1 MIRRMLWAVGAWA
14 LLSQAANAASF
25 HCDGALKPL
34 QRLICG
40 DSVVSSLDYRLH
52 ALYSVAQF
60 VAQPADRLR
69 ATQQD
74 WLAGVRDQCADSACL
89 SAAYRE
95 RIESLSRLLQE
106 RAYPFEPEAGG
117 DVRHAATHSPYCE
130 TSGAAGPDN
139 GDWFSL
145 STAVDGSA
153 VSGRIDGIFDCGRK
167 VWGHID
173 INGKL
178 VGNMALVK
186 FQAGW
191 SEHQGQWAEAVIV
204 QAADRMHW
212 RVLSEITVE
221 SYVPAAE
228 DLRLHGAMPK
238 SLTNTGNSAVP
249 LVNSFRVDFKP
260 R

>member
-1 MIRRMLWAVGAWA
+1 M
-14 LLSQAANAASF
+14 
-25 HCDGALKPL
+25 KPL

-40 DSVVSSLDYRLH
+40 DNVVSALDYRLH

-74 WLAGVRDQCADSACL
+74 WLTGVRDQCADSACL

-117 DVRHAATHSPYCE
+117 DIRHAATHSPYCE
-130 TSGAAGPDN
+130 TSGAAGADG

-145 STAVDGSA
+145 RTAVDGGA
-153 VSGRIDGIFDCGRK
+153 ISGSIDGIFDCGRK

-173 INGKL
+173 IKGQL
-178 VGNMALVK
+178 VGNMALVR

-191 SEHQGQWAEAVIV
+191 AEHQGQLAEAVIV
-204 QAADRMHW
+204 RAADRMHW

-228 DLRLHGAMPK
+228 DLRVHGTAPESQADADRSGAQLVK
-238 SLTNTGNSAVP
+238 P
-249 LVNSFRVDFKP
+249 LRVDFK